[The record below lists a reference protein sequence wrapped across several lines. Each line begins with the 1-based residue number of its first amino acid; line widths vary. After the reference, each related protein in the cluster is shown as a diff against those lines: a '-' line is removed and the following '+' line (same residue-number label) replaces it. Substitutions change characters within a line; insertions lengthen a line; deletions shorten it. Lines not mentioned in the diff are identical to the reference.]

1 MAEAAEATVA
11 AVGTAAVATVAAVV
25 VDSVEAGA
33 VEAEDSAGQAFIRL
47 LRALLSTRLPVQQPE
62 A

>member
-1 MAEAAEATVA
+1 MAAA
-11 AVGTAAVATVAAVV
+11 GTAVVATVAAA
-25 VDSVEAGA
+25 VDSVAAGA
-33 VEAEDSAGQAFIRL
+33 AEAEDSAGQASIRL